1 MTSTN
6 IPVRCEISSSDPSAA
21 LCITVLLDGEPVFTS
36 NSIQQPQIV
45 EFSVPD
51 DNEVAH
57 VIQWQLSG
65 KTSAHTCIDEQ
76 SNIVSD
82 ALIHI
87 RNIAIDNLNID
98 QIMFENAVYNHNFNG
113 NGDAIDDQFFGT
125 VGCNCTVTLKFMS
138 PFYVWLLEH
147 M

>member
-6 IPVRCEISSSDPSAA
+6 IPIACEISSSDTSVA

-36 NSIQQPQIV
+36 ASIQQPQIV

-51 DNEVAH
+51 DNEVEH

-65 KTSAHTCIDEQ
+65 KTSDHTCIDEQ
-76 SNIVSD
+76 GNIVSD

-87 RNIAIDNLNID
+87 RNITIDNLNID
-98 QIMFENAVYNHNFNG
+98 QIMFENAVYNHDFNG
-113 NGDAIDDQFFGT
+113 NGEAIDDQFFGT
-125 VGCNCTVTLKFMS
+125 IGCNGTVTLKFMS
-138 PFYVWLLEH
+138 PFYIWLLEH

>member
-1 MTSTN
+1 MTSPN
-6 IPVRCEISSSDPSAA
+6 IPVRCEISSSDPSAP
-21 LCITVLLDGEPVFTS
+21 LCVTVLLDGEPVFVS
-36 NSIQQPQIV
+36 NSIQQPQTV

-51 DNEVAH
+51 DNEVEH

-65 KTSAHTCIDEQ
+65 KTSAHTQIDEQ
-76 SNIVSD
+76 GNIVSD

-87 RNIAIDNLNID
+87 RDIAIDNLNID
-98 QIMFENAVYNHNFNG
+98 QIMFENAVYNHDFNG
-113 NGDAIDDQFFGT
+113 NGKATDDKFFGT
-125 VGCNCTVTLKFMS
+125 IGCNGTVTLKFVS